1 MKFGVADYGMNV
13 WHGGLYDIEERLQDL
28 KALGFNGTERLE
40 AATEADAIHK
50 AALYR
55 KLGMDFST
63 CRGPNVQTNI
73 QWTAAFGKKYV
84 WQQPGQCDRKV
95 DFDLFCRRSN
105 DMAKSCARWGI
116 TASIHNHMDQRVENQ
131 QELEDFLKAVP
142 NAGIV
147 FDTGHLSM
155 SGGDPVEIVK
165 KYHKRISVMH
175 LKDVMLT
182 GGDREDEREK
192 TIKNFQ
198 FCELGAGNNGFS
210 NAPVIEALL
219 QVGWDGWI
227 HIEHDKHER
236 EPLVDLKTSIE
247 FVKNITG

>member
-13 WHGGLYDIEERLQDL
+13 WHGGLYDIEERLLDL
-28 KALGFNGTERLE
+28 KAIGFNGTERLE
-40 AATEADAIHK
+40 AVSEADAMHK
-50 AALYR
+50 AALYH

-73 QWTAAFGKKYV
+73 QWTAALGKEYV
-84 WQQPGQCDRKV
+84 WMTPGQIDREV
-95 DFDLFCRRSN
+95 DFDLLCRRSQAL
-105 DMAKSCARWGI
+105 AKSCARWGI
-116 TASIHNHMDQRVENQ
+116 TASIHNHMHQRVENQ

-142 NAGIV
+142 DAGIV

-155 SGGDPVEIVK
+155 AGGDPVEIVK

-175 LKDVMLT
+175 LKDVFLT
-182 GGDREDEREK
+182 GGTREDG
-192 TIKNFQ
+192 IKEYQ

>member
-13 WHGGLYDIEERLQDL
+13 WYGGLYDIEERLENL
-28 KALGFNGTERLE
+28 KTLGFNGTERLE

-55 KLGMDFST
+55 KLGMDFTT

-73 QWTAAFGKKYV
+73 QWTAALGKKYV
-84 WQQPGQCDRKV
+84 WMTPGQVDRNV
-95 DFDLFCRRSN
+95 DFEVFCRCSRAL
-105 DMAKSCARWGI
+105 AKSCARWGI
-116 TASIHNHMDQRVENQ
+116 TASIHNHMHQRVENQ

-142 NAGIV
+142 EAGIV

-155 SGGDPVEIVK
+155 AGGDPVEIVR
-165 KYHKRISVMH
+165 KYYKRISVMH
-175 LKDVMLT
+175 LKDVFLT
-182 GGDREDEREK
+182 GK
-192 TIKNFQ
+192 TRDDGIKDYK
-198 FCELGAGNNGFS
+198 FCELGGGNNGFS

-219 QVGWDGWI
+219 EVGWDGWI
-227 HIEHDKHER
+227 HIEHDRHER
-236 EPLVDLKTSIE
+236 DPLVDLKTSIE

>member
-13 WHGGLYDIEERLQDL
+13 WYGGLYDIEERLVNL

-40 AATEADAIHK
+40 AASEADAVHK

-73 QWTAAFGKKYV
+73 QWSAAFGKTYT
-84 WQQPGQCDRKV
+84 WMTPGQIDRKI

-105 DMAKSCARWGI
+105 AMVKSCARWRI
-116 TASIHNHMDQRVENQ
+116 KASIHNHMHQRVENQ

-142 NAGIV
+142 DAGIV

-155 SGGDPVEIVK
+155 GGGDPVEIVK

-175 LKDVMLT
+175 LKDVFLT
-182 GGDREDEREK
+182 GGTREDG
-192 TIKNFQ
+192 IKEYK
-198 FCELGAGNNGFS
+198 FCELGSGNNGFS

-219 QVGWDGWI
+219 EVGWDGWI
-227 HIEHDKHER
+227 HIEHDNHER
-236 EPLVDLKTSIE
+236 DPLVDLKTSIE
-247 FVKNITG
+247 FIKNVIG